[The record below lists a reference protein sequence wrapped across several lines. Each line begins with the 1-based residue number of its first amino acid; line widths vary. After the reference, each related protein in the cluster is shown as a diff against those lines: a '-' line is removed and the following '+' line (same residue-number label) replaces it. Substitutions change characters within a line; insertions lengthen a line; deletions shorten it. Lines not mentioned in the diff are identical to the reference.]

1 VCHDSFPVHKSK
13 SYVYIIGVN
22 NKVNKMLQEDSNG
35 EASFEIIDKKNE
47 ESSNNGDKT
56 GDSS

>member
-1 VCHDSFPVHKSK
+1 
-13 SYVYIIGVN
+13 
-22 NKVNKMLQEDSNG
+22 MLQEDSNG